1 VVESLSITALQAKAF
16 YALAKEI
23 FNLPREYME
32 VPKTDRQTDKTTR
45 WAFTAYKDQWTLF
58 DSIPDLV
65 ASWGWQTEVCP
76 DTQREHYQGYI
87 LLKRQARFTQLK
99 QLLPGVHIEAARDWN
114 KLLQYCKKTDSAVPG
129 TQVVQTNASKHLT
142 MTEALLKLAA
152 HVPFRGLTKTDS
164 ENIKDMEKFYKNES
178 ELIYNQAVMSILEQ
192 DDRLVS
198 VYANNAMKFAWNST
212 REYYLEKARREA
224 EWAETDRQTDSL
236 PPNAFQN

>member
-1 VVESLSITALQAKAF
+1 VESLSITALQAKAF
-16 YALAKEI
+16 HALAKEI
-23 FNLPREYME
+23 FNLPQEYME
-32 VPKTDRQTDKTTR
+32 VSKTDRQTDKTTR

-65 ASWGWQTEVCP
+65 SSWGWQTEVCP

-114 KLLQYCKKTDSAVPG
+114 KLLQYCKKTDTAIAGS
-129 TQVVQTNASKHLT
+129 QVVQTNASKHLT

-152 HVPFRGLTKTDS
+152 HVPFRGLTKSDH
-164 ENIKDMEKFYKNES
+164 EVIKDYDKFYKQES
-178 ELIYNQAVMSILEQ
+178 ELIYNQAVMSILEE

-224 EWAETDRQTDSL
+224 EWAETDRQTDIPSGV
-236 PPNAFQN
+236 PAFEN